1 MNIEEGISSQHISK
15 DISKDTTDKERK
27 LVKQD
32 ISTELF
38 PIVDEGGEV
47 MGSMTRKEAHD
58 GTMKL
63 HPVVHLH
70 VFNSKGELYLQ
81 HRSKWKKIQPDK
93 WDTATGGHIDYG
105 ENVMEALMREV
116 NEEIGLTPGSYEP
129 VFIRKYIYD
138 SPVEKELVYV
148 FTTIYDGELSPSET
162 ETQGGRFWSIEEIK
176 QNIGA
181 NVFTPMFETETSLL
195 FE

>member
-1 MNIEEGISSQHISK
+1 MNIEESLTTFHISNHTT
-15 DISKDTTDKERK
+15 SKDRT

-32 ISTELF
+32 LSNELF
-38 PIVDEGGEV
+38 PIVDESGEV
-47 MGSMTRKEAHD
+47 KGCMTRDEAHD

-105 ENVMEALMREV
+105 ETVIEALMREV
-116 NEEIGLTPGSYEP
+116 NEEIGLSPGSYEP
-129 VFIRKYIYD
+129 KLIKKYIYD

-148 FTTIYDGELSPSET
+148 FTTIYDGEPSPSET
-162 ETQGGRFWSIEEIK
+162 ETQGGRFWSVEEIK

-181 NVFTPMFETETSLL
+181 NVFTPMFEKEYPLL
-195 FE
+195 LHKVS

>member
-1 MNIEEGISSQHISK
+1 MNIEENIATYHIQKATTSK
-15 DISKDTTDKERK
+15 DRT

-32 ISTELF
+32 LSCELF
-38 PIVDEGGEV
+38 PIVDENGEV
-47 MGSMTRKEAHD
+47 KGSMTRDEAHD

-70 VFNSKGELYLQ
+70 VFNSKGKLYLQ

-105 ENVMEALMREV
+105 ETVIEALYREV
-116 NEEIGLTPGSYEP
+116 NEEIGLAPGSYEP
-129 VFIRKYIYD
+129 KLIRKYIYEN
-138 SPVEKELVYV
+138 SVEKELVYV
-148 FTTIYDGELSPSET
+148 FTTIYDGEPSPSET
-162 ETQGGRFWSIEEIK
+162 ETQGGRFWNADEIK

-181 NVFTPMFETETSLL
+181 NVFTPMFEKEYTLL
-195 FE
+195 FG

>member
-1 MNIEEGISSQHISK
+1 MNIEENIVTYHTQN
-15 DISKDTTDKERK
+15 DTTSKERT
-27 LVKQD
+27 LVMQD
-32 ISTELF
+32 LSNELF
-38 PIVDEGGEV
+38 PLVDENGEV
-47 MGSMTRKEAHD
+47 KGSMTRDEAHD

-81 HRSKWKKIQPDK
+81 HRSKWKKVQPDK

-105 ENVMEALMREV
+105 ETVMEALYREV
-116 NEEIGLTPGSYEP
+116 NEEIGLASGSYEP
-129 VFIRKYIYD
+129 RLIKKYIYN
-138 SPVEKELVYV
+138 SPIEKELVYV

-162 ETQGGRFWSIEEIK
+162 ETQGGRFWSVDEIK

-181 NVFTPMFETETSLL
+181 NVFTPMFEKEYTLL
-195 FE
+195 FG

>member
-38 PIVDEGGEV
+38 PIVDENGEV
-47 MGSMTRKEAHD
+47 KGSMIRDEAHD

-129 VFIRKYIYD
+129 RLIKKYIYN
-138 SPVEKELVYV
+138 SPIEKELVYV

-162 ETQGGRFWSIEEIK
+162 ETQGGRFWSVDEIK

-181 NVFTPMFETETSLL
+181 NVFTPMFEKEYTLL
-195 FE
+195 FG

>member
-38 PIVDEGGEV
+38 PIVDENGEV
-47 MGSMTRKEAHD
+47 KGSMIRDEAHD

-181 NVFTPMFETETSLL
+181 NVFTPMFEAETSLL
-195 FE
+195 FK